1 MAPGDFKQAR
11 KGAYTLHATVLS
23 CLHIR
28 LSEHTESEVSIALLL
43 SEFDLLGQGG

>member
-11 KGAYTLHATVLS
+11 KDACALRATVLS
-23 CLHIR
+23 CVHIKW
-28 LSEHTESEVSIALLL
+28 SEHTESQVSIALFL